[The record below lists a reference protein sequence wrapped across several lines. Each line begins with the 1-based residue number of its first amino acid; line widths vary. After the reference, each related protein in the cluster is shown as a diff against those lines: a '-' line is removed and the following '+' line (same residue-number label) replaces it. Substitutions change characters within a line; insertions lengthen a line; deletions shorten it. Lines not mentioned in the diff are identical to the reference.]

1 MRLKMNKNIE
11 FSKNQNPLTL
21 DNEDFAKFIENKY
34 DTTDIEI
41 ISSHL
46 GNTQE
51 YVEFLAENRKAKEI
65 EKYTERAFEILSK
78 CDSKFWLSPCEEC
91 FEYIVEMLKN
101 EDISYEDIEYII
113 SSKKFYKGFR
123 LFLISAFS
131 TRKKS
136 NRKTP
141 IRNWDELDPIIA
153 QLIEKHFDAQ
163 MTKDNN

>member
-1 MRLKMNKNIE
+1 MNKIIDTSLEQSIKLAN
-11 FSKNQNPLTL
+11 
-21 DNEDFAKFIENKY
+21 NEDFAKYIENKY
-34 DTTDIEI
+34 STKEENI
-41 ISSHL
+41 INDYL
-46 GNTQE
+46 KNLDE
-51 YVEFLAENRKAKEI
+51 YIEFLQASRKPKNAKEYR
-65 EKYTERAFEILSK
+65 EKALAILSQ
-78 CDSKFWLSPCEEC
+78 CDNEFWLYPDEEC

-101 EDISYEDIEYII
+101 EIISYEDIEYII

-153 QLIEKHFDAQ
+153 QLIEKHFDSQ
-163 MTKDNN
+163 MTKENN

>member
-1 MRLKMNKNIE
+1 MSKKIE
-11 FSKNQNPLTL
+11 LTENQSPIAI
-21 DNEDFAKFIENKY
+21 DNEDFVNFIENKY
-34 DTTDIEI
+34 NTKDMDI

-46 GNTQE
+46 GNTNE
-51 YVEFLAENRKAKEI
+51 YIDFLVKERKANEV
-65 EKYTERAFEILSK
+65 EQYTERAHTILSK
-78 CDSKFWLSPCEEC
+78 YEDKFWLLPCEEC

-131 TRKKS
+131 TRKKF

-163 MTKDNN
+163 MTKENN